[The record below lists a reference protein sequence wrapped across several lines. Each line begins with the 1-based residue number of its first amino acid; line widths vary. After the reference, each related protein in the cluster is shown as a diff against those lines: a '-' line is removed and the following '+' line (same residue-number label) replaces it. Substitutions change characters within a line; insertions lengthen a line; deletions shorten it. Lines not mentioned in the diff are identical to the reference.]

1 MNQPDM
7 PRLTSLFGSAAEI
20 ARIAGSS
27 RAAVARW
34 GRYKIAEVYQKRLID
49 AALELGLDVNE
60 VCRAMG
66 MPKCPVCGAFHLS
79 EPATAW
85 HWPVGVA
92 R

>member
-7 PRLTSLFGSAAEI
+7 QRLTGLFGSAAEI
-20 ARIAGSS
+20 SRITGSS

-34 GRYKIAEVYQKRLID
+34 GRYKIAEKYQKRLID
-49 AALELGLDVNE
+49 AALDLELDVNE
-60 VCRAMG
+60 VAHAMG
-66 MPKCPVCGAFHLS
+66 MPKCPVCGTYHLS

-85 HWPVGVA
+85 HWPAGVA